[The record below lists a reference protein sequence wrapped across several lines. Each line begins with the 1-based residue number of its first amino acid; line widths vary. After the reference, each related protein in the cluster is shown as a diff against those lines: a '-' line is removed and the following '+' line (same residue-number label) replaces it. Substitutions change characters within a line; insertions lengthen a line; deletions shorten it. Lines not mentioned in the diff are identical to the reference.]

1 MSKEGAGEGAREGQT
16 GRSPPPRCGRAP
28 AGSSALERRSTAR
41 CSRSV
46 AWVLGGAVTPQTLQ
60 TQPVGAGAG
69 RDLESLSSSCPS
81 RGVHRHSLARGRTAR
96 ITHLRGQA
104 ATLAHG
110 VASPDVHVLHSTYR
124 ASRIPV
130 QVSDESPS
138 PRSTLRAQTGSV
150 TNSRIP
156 RLGHRAEHLGRARRI
171 FLNK

>member
-1 MSKEGAGEGAREGQT
+1 MSKEGAGEGARRGKQ
-16 GRSPPPRCGRAP
+16 GALRLRAAAPAP

-104 ATLAHG
+104 ATLWPTASCLLTYMSFTALTG
-110 VASPDVHVLHSTYR
+110 RVASLCKCLMK
-124 ASRIPV
+124 A
-130 QVSDESPS
+130 
-138 PRSTLRAQTGSV
+138 
-150 TNSRIP
+150 
-156 RLGHRAEHLGRARRI
+156 RLPARP
-171 FLNK
+171 